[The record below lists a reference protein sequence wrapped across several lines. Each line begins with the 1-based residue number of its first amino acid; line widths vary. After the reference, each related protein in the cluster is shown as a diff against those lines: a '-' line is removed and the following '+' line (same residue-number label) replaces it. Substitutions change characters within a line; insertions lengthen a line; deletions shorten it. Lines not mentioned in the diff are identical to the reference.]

1 MILLLALISATG
13 VLFLVFKFGNVR
25 RVLWFD
31 KYIDLISTV
40 GLAIAF
46 MGTLGGMAI
55 AVIAGTFISITLWI
69 MRKAIGCEELTVKG
83 WEKGN
88 PGFLNGEKKC
98 KQDISYLRWR
108 FQSSQSRPST

>member
-1 MILLLALISATG
+1 MILLLALISAAG
-13 VLFLVFKFGNVR
+13 VLFLVFKFGNLR

-40 GLAIAF
+40 GLAVAF
-46 MGTLGGMAI
+46 MGTMGGMAI
-55 AVIAGTFISITLWI
+55 AVIAGTFISITLWL

-83 WEKGN
+83 WKQGS

-98 KQDISYLRWR
+98 KQGISYLRWR